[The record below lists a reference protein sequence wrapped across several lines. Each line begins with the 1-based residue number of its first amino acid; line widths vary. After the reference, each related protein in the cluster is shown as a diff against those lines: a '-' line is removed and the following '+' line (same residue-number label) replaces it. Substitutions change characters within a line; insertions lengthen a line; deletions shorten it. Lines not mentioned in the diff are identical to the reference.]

1 MVYEIYGSPDSGKSS
16 YALSLL
22 EKDKIIL
29 YINSDFQAT
38 KELLSENMYILNSNN
53 ITLIKESVTHLIDLI
68 DVVIIDSL
76 PTVTNEENNT
86 EKVISDI
93 QKIIS
98 VCNRNRTDLYVINQ
112 LRYRKDRI
120 DYTYYLNRLKLY
132 YHKRIK
138 VGQ

>member
-1 MVYEIYGSPDSGKSS
+1 MIYEIYGSPDSGKSS

-22 EKDKIIL
+22 EEDKIIL

-38 KELLSENMYILNSNN
+38 KELLSENMYILNSNDV
-53 ITLIKESVTHLIDLI
+53 TLIKESVIRLIDLI

-86 EKVISDI
+86 ERVISDI

-98 VCNRNRTDLYVINQ
+98 VCNRNKTDLYVINQ
-112 LRYRKDRI
+112 LRYNKDRT
-120 DYTYYLNRLKLY
+120 DNTYYLNRLKLY

>member
-1 MVYEIYGSPDSGKSS
+1 MIYEIYGSPDSGKSS

>member
-38 KELLSENMYILNSNN
+38 KELLSENMYILNSNDV
-53 ITLIKESVTHLIDLI
+53 TLIKESVIHLIDLI

-98 VCNRNRTDLYVINQ
+98 VCNRNKTDLYVINQ
-112 LRYRKDRI
+112 LRYNKDRT
-120 DYTYYLNRLKLY
+120 DNTYYLNRLKLY

>member
-1 MVYEIYGSPDSGKSS
+1 MIYEIYGSPDSGKSS

-22 EKDKIIL
+22 EKDNIIL

-53 ITLIKESVTHLIDLI
+53 ITLIKESVIHLIDLI

-98 VCNRNRTDLYVINQ
+98 VCNRNKTDLYVINQ

>member
-1 MVYEIYGSPDSGKSS
+1 MIYEIYGSPDSGKSS

-53 ITLIKESVTHLIDLI
+53 ITLIKESVIHLIDLI

-98 VCNRNRTDLYVINQ
+98 VCNRNKTDLYVINQ

>member
-22 EKDKIIL
+22 EKDNIIL

-38 KELLSENMYILNSNN
+38 KELLSENMYILNSNDA
-53 ITLIKESVTHLIDLI
+53 TLIKESVIHLIDLI

-98 VCNRNRTDLYVINQ
+98 VCNRNKTDLYVINQ

>member
-1 MVYEIYGSPDSGKSS
+1 MIYEIYGSPDSGKSS

-53 ITLIKESVTHLIDLI
+53 VTLIKESVIHLIDLI

-98 VCNRNRTDLYVINQ
+98 VCNRNKTDLYVINQ

>member
-1 MVYEIYGSPDSGKSS
+1 MIYEIYGSPDSGKSS

-53 ITLIKESVTHLIDLI
+53 ITLIKESVSHLIDLI

-98 VCNRNRTDLYVINQ
+98 VCNRKKTDLYVINQ

>member
-22 EKDKIIL
+22 EKDNIIL

-38 KELLSENMYILNSNN
+38 KELLSENMYILNSNDA
-53 ITLIKESVTHLIDLI
+53 TLIKESVIHLIDLI

-76 PTVTNEENNT
+76 PTVTNEDNNT
-86 EKVISDI
+86 EKVITDI

-98 VCNRNRTDLYVINQ
+98 VCNRNKTDLYVINQ
-112 LRYRKDRI
+112 LRYNKDRT
-120 DYTYYLNRLKLY
+120 DNTYYLNRLKLY

>member
-1 MVYEIYGSPDSGKSS
+1 MIYEIYGSPDSGKSS

-98 VCNRNRTDLYVINQ
+98 VCNRNKTDLYVINQ

>member
-76 PTVTNEENNT
+76 PTVTNEESNT

-98 VCNRNRTDLYVINQ
+98 VCNRNKTDLYVINQ

>member
-1 MVYEIYGSPDSGKSS
+1 MIYEIYGSPDSGKSS

-53 ITLIKESVTHLIDLI
+53 ITLIKESVSHLIDLI

-98 VCNRNRTDLYVINQ
+98 VCNRNKTDLYVINQ